1 MDNPNINTTSLASM
15 MANLTDVQSNR
26 EMLAGDL
33 KLIVKAIYALSRDAG
48 GNGSSTSQ
56 RVSDVFVKV
65 GLLRGWGWEL
75 SDKTKRCDPSNEALD
90 EHFLMVVL
98 VVILKTIHFL
108 ANETKTEK
116 FKRNI
121 SMTVI

>member
-1 MDNPNINTTSLASM
+1 

-75 SDKTKRCDPSNEALD
+75 SDQTKRCDPSSEALD
-90 EHFLMVVL
+90 EHFLMVVW
-98 VVILKTIHFL
+98 
-108 ANETKTEK
+108 
-116 FKRNI
+116 
-121 SMTVI
+121 

>member
-1 MDNPNINTTSLASM
+1 M

-65 GLLRGWGWEL
+65 GLLRGWG
-75 SDKTKRCDPSNEALD
+75 
-90 EHFLMVVL
+90 VG
-98 VVILKTIHFL
+98 
-108 ANETKTEK
+108 
-116 FKRNI
+116 
-121 SMTVI
+121 TVRPNKKV